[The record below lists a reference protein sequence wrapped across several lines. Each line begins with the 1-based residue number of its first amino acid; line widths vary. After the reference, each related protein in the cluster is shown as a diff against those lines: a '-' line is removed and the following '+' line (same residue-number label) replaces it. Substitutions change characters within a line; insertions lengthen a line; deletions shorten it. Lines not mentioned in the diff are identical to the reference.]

1 MIDALRYE
9 YVRLRTLRSTYW
21 LIGIAM
27 TFQLVMSVIIAIVV
41 ARSDSAVDDDT
52 VFDVLA
58 TIGASSGFAPLFIA
72 FVIGL
77 LGVFSTGHEYRHG
90 MIRATLTAIPVRT
103 HVFVA
108 KLVST
113 AVVAA
118 VTALLC
124 VVIALAT
131 IAFFGLDMP
140 TGTAFV
146 EQTAGVVV
154 YTTLFALSGLAFAA
168 LLCILIA
175 LLCVL
180 GFGLQPPSVKDFVDM
195 TAGTTIFTV
204 LFSLSGL
211 AYGALTRNQ
220 TAAVALLLL
229 VPTVI
234 EAIIRAIVIAIKGF
248 SDDPSEQG
256 GFVQILRFLPYDAGG
271 QLYTRAS
278 IDDLLSFLGYTPF
291 GAIGGGIVLTVF
303 VSALLGGAYAL
314 FLRRDA

>member
-9 YVRLRTLRSTYW
+9 YVRLRTIASTYW
-21 LIGIAM
+21 LIGSALV
-27 TFQLVMSVIIAIVV
+27 FQLVFAVLIAL
-41 ARSDSAVDDDT
+41 SLSTSSTFGGGDET
-52 VFDVLA
+52 FDILS
-58 TIGASSGFAPLFIA
+58 TIGGSTGAPLVMAYI
-72 FVIGL
+72 VGL
-77 LGVFSTGHEYRHG
+77 LGVFSVGHEYRHG

-168 LLCILIA
+168 LL
-175 LLCVL
+175 
-180 GFGLQPPSVKDFVDM
+180 
-195 TAGTTIFTV
+195 
-204 LFSLSGL
+204 
-211 AYGALTRNQ
+211 RNQ
-220 TAAVALLLL
+220 TAAVAALML
-229 VPTVI
+229 VPSLLEFIVQSAVVI
-234 EAIIRAIVIAIKGF
+234 IKTN
-248 SDDPSEQG
+248 SDDPRG
-256 GFVQILRFLPYDAGG
+256 GGGITEILKYLPYDAGSQMFVQSSVNG
-271 QLYTRAS
+271 LVQRA
-278 IDDLLSFLGYTPF
+278 IGADPF
-291 GAIGGGIVLTVF
+291 GAVGGGIVMGVF
-303 VSALLGGAYAL
+303 VAALLAGAYAL
-314 FLRRDA
+314 FVRRDA

>member
-1 MIDALRYE
+1 MIGALRYE

-27 TFQLVMSVIIAIVV
+27 TFQLVMSVIIAAVV
-41 ARSDSAVDDDT
+41 SASDSTAGATDD

-58 TIGASSGFAPLFIA
+58 TIGASAGFAPLFIA
-72 FVIGL
+72 FIIGL

-90 MIRATLTAIPVRT
+90 MIRATLTAIPDRT

-108 KLVST
+108 K
-113 AVVAA
+113 VVA
-118 VTALLC
+118 T
-124 VVIALAT
+124 T
-131 IAFFGLDMP
+131 I
-140 TGTAFV
+140 V
-146 EQTAGVVV
+146 
-154 YTTLFALSGLAFAA
+154 SGLAA

-175 LLCVL
+175 LLCLLV
-180 GFGLQPPSVKDFVDM
+180 FGLELPTIGGFLDM
-195 TAGTTIFTV
+195 TAGTMIFTI

-256 GFVQILRFLPYDAGG
+256 GFVQILKFLPYDAGG
-271 QLYTRAS
+271 KLYTRAS

-291 GAIGGGIVLTVF
+291 GPVGGGIVMGVF
-303 VSALLGGAYAL
+303 VAALLGGAYAL

>member
-1 MIDALRYE
+1 VIDALRYE

-27 TFQLVMSVIIAIVV
+27 GFQLAN
-41 ARSDSAVDDDT
+41 SDSAVDDDT

-90 MIRATLTAIPVRT
+90 MIRATLTAIPNRT

-108 KLVST
+108 KVVST
-113 AVVAA
+113 IVVS
-118 VTALLC
+118 AL
-124 VVIALAT
+124 
-131 IAFFGLDMP
+131 
-140 TGTAFV
+140 
-146 EQTAGVVV
+146 
-154 YTTLFALSGLAFAA
+154 AA

-180 GFGLQPPSVKDFVDM
+180 GFGLQPPSLKDFVDM
-195 TAGTTIFTV
+195 TAGTTLFTV

-278 IDDLLSFLGYTPF
+278 INDLLSFLGYTPF

>member
-1 MIDALRYE
+1 MMGALRYE

-27 TFQLVMSVIIAIVV
+27 TFQLVMSIIIAAVV
-41 ARSDSAVDDDT
+41 SRSASAVGDDT

-58 TIGASSGFAPLFIA
+58 TIGASAGFAPLFIA
-72 FVIGL
+72 FIIGL

-90 MIRATLTAIPVRT
+90 MIRATLTAIPNRT

-108 KLVST
+108 KVISTVLVS
-113 AVVAA
+113 
-118 VTALLC
+118 AL
-124 VVIALAT
+124 
-131 IAFFGLDMP
+131 
-140 TGTAFV
+140 
-146 EQTAGVVV
+146 
-154 YTTLFALSGLAFAA
+154 AA

-175 LLCVL
+175 LLCL
-180 GFGLQPPSVKDFVDM
+180 LAFGLELPSAKGFIDM

-211 AYGALTRNQ
+211 AFGALTRNQ

-248 SDDPSEQG
+248 SDDPQEQG
-256 GFVQILRFLPYDAGG
+256 GFVQILKYLPYDAGG
-271 QLYTRAS
+271 KLYTRAS
-278 IDDLLSFLGYTPF
+278 LDDLLSFLGYTPF
-291 GAIGGGIVLTVF
+291 GAVGGGIVMAVF
-303 VSALLGGAYAL
+303 VAALLGAAYAL